1 LFNQQSN
8 EATRFL
14 LSCHYLDTVQH
25 HIKSFIRLSVLIIS
39 QLKYPPVSQA
49 RGTKDFHNQKVKPKH
64 QLLIILQVLIPRNHL
79 LQTLLISKILLLK
92 IVGLELLYEMAYVIV
107 LALNKGSIRSFR
119 RINFV
124 SADAMVTNNF
134 LNE

>member
-14 LSCHYLDTVQH
+14 LSRHYLDTVQH

-79 LQTLLISKILLLK
+79 LQTLLISRILLLK

-124 SADAMVTNNF
+124 SADAMVTYDF